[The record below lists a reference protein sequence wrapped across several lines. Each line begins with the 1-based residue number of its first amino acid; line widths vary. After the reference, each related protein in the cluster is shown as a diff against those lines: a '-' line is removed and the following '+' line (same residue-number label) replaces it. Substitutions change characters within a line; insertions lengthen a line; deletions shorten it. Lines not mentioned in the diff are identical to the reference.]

1 MKKMKIILLITLKV
15 ILFIPANVFAQEEVE
30 NEKESPFSIGTDI
43 VSSYVW
49 RGTKLSGP
57 ALQPYLE
64 YSVEGFTIGSW
75 GSFGF
80 NDQVAEADLYV
91 SYNFGFGLSLGVT
104 DYYYQGAPYFRYTTD
119 SSSHAFELNLGYEI
133 KGFSLS
139 GNYILNDASKGG
151 PLNMGGDMYFELGYG
166 FKFFDIF
173 IGAGNG
179 WHTYEEYGESDE
191 FGIVNAGISVAK
203 DLKIT
208 DSFSLPLSAALI
220 FNPQAETFSVVGTIS
235 F

>member
-1 MKKMKIILLITLKV
+1 MKKMKLSFLTALTAICLISFDLY
-15 ILFIPANVFAQEEVE
+15 AQEES
-30 NEKESPFSIGTDI
+30 EKESPFSFGTDI

-64 YSVEGFTIGSW
+64 YSIAGLTIGSW

-80 NDQVAEADLYV
+80 NDQVAEADLYA
-91 SYNFGFGLSLGVT
+91 SYSFNYGLSIGIT

-133 KGFSLS
+133 KGFSFS
-139 GNYILNDASKGG
+139 GNYIINKASEGG
-151 PLNMGGDMYFELGYG
+151 PANMGDDLYFELGYS
-166 FKFFDIF
+166 FEYFDVF

-179 WHTYEEYGESDE
+179 WHTFEDPGKSDVFE
-191 FGIVNAGISVAK
+191 IVNIGISASK
-203 DLKIT
+203 ELKIAE
-208 DSFSLPLSAALI
+208 SFSLPVSVTVIL
-220 FNPQAETFSVVGTIS
+220 NPQTETFNIVGTIS